1 MQKLKIFM
9 TGASGYIGGTVA
21 EVLRQ
26 AGHALTGLARSEEAA
41 AKLRA
46 HGIEP
51 VRGELSSHGIVR
63 DAARRADAVINCA
76 NAEDPFVVAAILE
89 GLAGSGK
96 PFLHTSGTS
105 VVGDKAAGKFSPK
118 VFHEDTP
125 FEPLP
130 EKIQRVAVHR
140 AVLAAAAQGVRSVV
154 LCPCLIYGQGSGA
167 NPDSIQVPSLIR
179 QAVKSG
185 IPRYV
190 GEGENVW
197 STVHVDDVASAY
209 LLALEGARAGS
220 FFYIENGEAS
230 LKSIVQSIARLLGSK
245 QAPQGWGI
253 DEAIAEWGPQA
264 AWFSLGGNSR
274 VNADKARKLLDWK
287 PAGAGLVHEIEQG
300 WYRRQLEVG
309 AYAARSA

>member
-1 MQKLKIFM
+1 MKIFM

-21 EVLRQ
+21 KLLIN
-26 AGHALTGLARSEEAA
+26 AGHAVTGLARAENSA

-46 HGIEP
+46 HGIEA
-51 VRGELSSHGIVR
+51 VRGELSAHSAVR
-63 DAARRADAVINCA
+63 NAARAADAVINCA
-76 NAEDPFVVAAILE
+76 DAADPFVVAAIVE

-96 PFLHTSGTS
+96 AFLHTSGSS

-118 VFHEDTP
+118 IHHEDTP
-125 FEPLP
+125 SEPLP
-130 EKIQRVAVHR
+130 EKIQRVAVDR
-140 AVLAAAAQGVRSVV
+140 TVLASAAQGVRSVV
-154 LCPCLIYGQGSGA
+154 LCPSLIYGEGRGA

-185 IPRYV
+185 IPRYI
-190 GEGENVW
+190 GAGENIW

-209 LLALEGARAGS
+209 LLALDSARAGS

-230 LKSIVQSIARLLGSK
+230 LKSIVESIARLLGGKRAAES
-245 QAPQGWGI
+245 WSI

-274 VNADKARKLLDWK
+274 ISAEKARKMLGWK
-287 PAGAGLVHEIEQG
+287 PAGADLFHDIERG
-300 WYRRQLEVG
+300 WYRRQLDAGV
-309 AYAARSA
+309 YAHR